1 MIGGEKRGKINRLSR
16 KKEDNI
22 MTESTDIKIINKL
35 YNVLPIIKQQVKWAN
50 SLKDNSNDNLISL
63 FIH

>member
-1 MIGGEKRGKINRLSR
+1 
-16 KKEDNI
+16 